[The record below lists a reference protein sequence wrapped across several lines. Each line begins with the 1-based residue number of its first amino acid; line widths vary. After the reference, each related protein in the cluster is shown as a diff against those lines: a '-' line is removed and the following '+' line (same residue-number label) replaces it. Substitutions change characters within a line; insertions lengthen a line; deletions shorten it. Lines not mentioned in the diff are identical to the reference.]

1 MTDVHGRAGGKG
13 RAPAIAI
20 GFAVVALLTS
30 VTAVIV
36 VASRDKPAPA
46 PAPEPTVSI
55 VPLERAVTATDVA
68 KLKRDVVEKAVD
80 AAGATIGVKVKEDTL
95 RTALGLGAEDV
106 ITAISGRA
114 IKREFDVYDAVLG
127 LSMMDTSMIYVDLLR
142 DKKPV
147 LVRWK
152 VDGSLR
158 AARRDPP
165 RGTAGSIGTL
175 GSLGSGG
182 GLGSLGGSPFGTP
195 DPFAARDPL
204 LDTITKIDD
213 LNYEV
218 PRPTVERLIANPD
231 AFARQAR
238 IVPAIRNGQPEGFKL
253 YAIRPNTL
261 WATIGLKNGD
271 TIRAINGMP
280 LTSLDK
286 ALEVYTKVKDATRL
300 EIELNRRGNVD
311 EVLTITVK

>member
-1 MTDVHGRAGGKG
+1 MTDVHGRAGTRG

-46 PAPEPTVSI
+46 PAATVSI
-55 VPLERAVTATDVA
+55 VPLEHAVTATDVA

-80 AAGATIGVKVKEDTL
+80 ASGATIGVKVKEDTL

-106 ITAISGRA
+106 ITAISGRT

-127 LSMMDTSMIYVDLLR
+127 LSMMDTSTVYVDLLR

-182 GLGSLGGSPFGTP
+182 GLGSLGGSPFGTS

-204 LDTITKIDD
+204 LDTIIKIDD
-213 LNYEV
+213 LNYRV
-218 PRPTVERLIANPD
+218 PRATVDRLLANPD

-261 WATIGLKNGD
+261 WASIGLKNGD

-286 ALEVYTKVKDATRL
+286 ALEVYTKVKDATQL
-300 EIELNRRGNVD
+300 EIELSRRGNVD